1 MSLPAYPAVYIRVA
15 EARNAGDPRVR
26 DQAHAVLTAARQLG
40 WPRPAVYAEI
50 GPPCWHRPGSVLGQL
65 AGYLASGRHDAIMVV
80 DLSRISRDPADVLA
94 FTVLCDQWR
103 VTLAAVAEGPIDGS
117 RIAALYTRHLV
128 VPA

>member
-1 MSLPAYPAVYIRVA
+1 MSLPACPAVYIRVA
-15 EARNAGDPRVR
+15 EASNAADPRVR

-40 WPRPAVYAEI
+40 WPPPAVYAEI
-50 GPPCWHRPGSVLGQL
+50 GPPGWHRPGSVLGQL

-94 FTVLCDQWR
+94 FTVYCDRCR
-103 VTLAAVAEGPIDGS
+103 VTLAAVAEGRIDES
-117 RIAALYTRHLV
+117 WVAALYTKHLV